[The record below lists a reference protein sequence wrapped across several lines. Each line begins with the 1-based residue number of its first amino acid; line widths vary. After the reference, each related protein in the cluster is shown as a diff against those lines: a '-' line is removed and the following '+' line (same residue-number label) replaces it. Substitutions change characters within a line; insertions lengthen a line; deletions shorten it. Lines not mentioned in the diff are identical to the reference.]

1 MIVGIKS
8 PIFADKYH
16 KIMSVEKQEL
26 IEASMLSVFNEEYFK
41 QNLSEGDYLKFKNS
55 QKKVL
60 FEKGKLIFN
69 EFESAQ
75 GVYFIN
81 HGTVKL
87 SKSGSY
93 GKDQILRFIKE
104 GDLVGYRSLLIG
116 EDFQA
121 KAETMSEVEAIFV
134 PAEVFLH
141 LLETYPKLSFTML
154 QKFAY
159 ELGESSNTI
168 TFLAQKT
175 VRERLAEILL
185 LLEQKLG
192 VDPEGFITISL
203 TREEIA
209 NLIGTATE
217 SAIRLISEFKN
228 DKLIE
233 TEGRNIK
240 IINHEKLMRV
250 GHVSI

>member
-1 MIVGIKS
+1 MTVSTKNS
-8 PIFADKYH
+8 IFADKCH

-26 IEASMLSVFNEEYFK
+26 IEKNLLSVFNENYFK
-41 QNLSEGDYLKFKNS
+41 KSLSDDDFKKYLDSKKHVS
-55 QKKVL
+55 IQKGELL
-60 FEKGKLIFN
+60 FDEH
-69 EFESAQ
+69 EDAQ
-75 GVYFIN
+75 GVYFIIK
-81 HGTVKL
+81 GTVKL
-87 SKSGSY
+87 SKSGVY

-121 KAETMSEVEAIFV
+121 KAEAMTDVEATLV
-134 PAEVFLH
+134 PGDVFLH
-141 LLETYPKLSFTML
+141 LLEADPKLSFAML

-175 VRERLAEILL
+175 VRERLAEVLL

-192 VDPEGFITISL
+192 TDPEGFIKISL

-217 SAIRLISEFKN
+217 SAIRLISEFKQ
-228 DKLIE
+228 DHFIE
-233 TEGRNIK
+233 TEGRSIK
-240 IINHEKLMRV
+240 ILNHEKLIKL
-250 GHVSI
+250 GHVVM